1 MRLALVHLSD
11 LHVTDQNNEL
21 NAKLE
26 SLVAAITAA
35 DPTCNDYIV
44 ILSGDIANSGEK
56 QEYIRALDFLRE
68 VKRLIVERN
77 PSADVHFVAVPG
89 NHDCVL
95 PKTELSLRSALVEGI
110 SRTLQTNAPDPA
122 ILESILN
129 SQKHYFDFWA
139 LSENLTKCPIGGLF
153 STSTLLAL
161 SVVRSDPMAGLRFA
175 ERLAKTGDFSQA
187 APCFSCSRMG
197 LGSC

>member
-1 MRLALVHLSD
+1 MWLAVSRIR
-11 LHVTDQNNEL
+11 TPP
-21 NAKLE
+21 AKLIQSE
-26 SLVAAITAA
+26 PRHVCPALQAIPKSCGSAA
-35 DPTCNDYIV
+35 
-44 ILSGDIANSGEK
+44 
-56 QEYIRALDFLRE
+56 Q
-68 VKRLIVERN
+68 
-77 PSADVHFVAVPG
+77 VPQPG
-89 NHDCVL
+89 
-95 PKTELSLRSALVEGI
+95 PLRSRFRSIVPPVVRPIGVPRAEKVRIINRIERCMTI
-110 SRTLQTNAPDPA
+110 EPSFKRNVIWKPVTNF
-122 ILESILN
+122 IGFL
-129 SQKHYFDFWA
+129 A